1 MTQTHASGWIVQVTP
16 ALATPVTDPP
26 PFKCYNA
33 AIADVAKA
41 VEAVKKLRWT
51 SRDIRIEAIRS
62 LSSLQIAAVQLESGD
77 IKPA

>member
-16 ALATPVTDPP
+16 APATPVTDPP
-26 PFKCYNA
+26 RFKYHNA
-33 AIADVAKA
+33 AIADAAKA

-62 LSSLQIAAVQLESGD
+62 LSSRQIAAVQLESGD